1 MKKIIAT
8 TIAGAAA
15 LFLLTGCTGDA
26 QDTQYIKTATP
37 TPSVTSTPSPTPT
50 PEPQPSES
58 PTPTPAEVDNI

>member
-8 TIAGAAA
+8 TIVGSAA

-26 QDTQYIKTATP
+26 QYTEYVGTATP

-50 PEPQPSES
+50 PEPAPSES
-58 PTPTPAEVDNI
+58 PSPTPAEVDNI